1 LLIFGYFE
9 SFNKIMKIIRA
20 SAAMQKLALKIR
32 KTQTIGFVP
41 TMGFLHAGHLSLVT
55 AAKKAC
61 DVVIASIFVN
71 PTQFGPKE
79 DLSRYPRDEKGDL
92 AKLRGAGCDYVF
104 LPRAKAIYPPDFQT
118 YVTVETVSQALCG
131 ASRPGHFRGVA
142 TVVAKLFNLVQPST
156 AFFGLKDYQ
165 QVQVIKAMVR
175 DLAMPVKIQALAT
188 VREADGLAM
197 SSRNKYLS
205 SEERILALGISKG
218 LKAAKALAGKGKP
231 SANQLVTAFKQAL
244 AKHPSI
250 RIDYIDVRNAQTL
263 EPLKAYLPRRTLMAA
278 AVFVGKTR
286 LIDNRVF

>member
-1 LLIFGYFE
+1 
-9 SFNKIMKIIRA
+9 
-20 SAAMQKLALKIR
+20 MQKLALKIR

-92 AKLRGAGCDYVF
+92 AKLRAAGCDFVF
-104 LPRAKAIYPPDFQT
+104 LPRADEVYPPDFQT

-142 TVVAKLFNLVQPST
+142 TVVAKLFNLTQPST

-205 SEERILALGISKG
+205 SEERILALGISEG
-218 LKAAKALAGKGKP
+218 LKAAKALAGKARP
-231 SANQLVTAFKQAL
+231 SATQLVTAFKQAL
-244 AKHPSI
+244 AKHPDI
-250 RIDYIDVRNAQTL
+250 RIDYIDVRDAQTL
-263 EPLKAYLPRRTLMAA
+263 EPLKTYLPRRTLMAA

-286 LIDNRVF
+286 LIDNMVF